1 MEAVC
6 SEPLSAA
13 NFPDKQGIY
22 RESPRFWAPL
32 QALAA
37 QEMKSF
43 QCVAAGSMLR
53 RTGNLFWGNREILPL
68 EKPRVLVLCPR
79 DTVTKSVNFFEDG
92 VRGCGPDEGSRLGVV
107 ILDEAIDFADQIG
120 D

>member
-13 NFPDKQGIY
+13 DFPDKQGIY

-68 EKPRVLVLCPR
+68 EKPRVLASDWKLLALA
-79 DTVTKSVNFFEDG
+79 G
-92 VRGCGPDEGSRLGVV
+92 IGP
-107 ILDEAIDFADQIG
+107 AFADMIG
-120 D
+120 S